1 MSRSLAIVFAAAFIL
16 ECHPAPQA
24 VQTHVQ
30 SSTGTAE
37 QASAKPQFTEK
48 AIDPATAYRTK
59 VPASFVGT
67 YLPLTYIRNLKT
79 TGSHILSLRAAVTDG
94 NYPVLALSEEYIYSD
109 NQYDDQYAVDPAEF
123 QHNWTSSDSSSLT
136 DGKGNRYERISTDA
150 GYGLA
155 VEKYYFQILIGEKQ
169 YTDGKGDILAIDP
182 AGGVALNGERYLLQL
197 NGLRGSDDTMD
208 LIVRPESG
216 KSYGM
221 STSGDVIKIYDVHFK
236 QVEGPQLDVDEGTIA
251 EVYTF
256 RK

>member
-1 MSRSLAIVFAAAFIL
+1 MIRRVCLTSTLACSKEIPQAASHLGMGRRPIEPKGRISFMMWRMRSMSRSLAIVFAAAFIL

-94 NYPVLALSEEYIYSD
+94 NYPVLALS
-109 NQYDDQYAVDPAEF
+109 
-123 QHNWTSSDSSSLT
+123 
-136 DGKGNRYERISTDA
+136 
-150 GYGLA
+150 
-155 VEKYYFQILIGEKQ
+155 
-169 YTDGKGDILAIDP
+169 
-182 AGGVALNGERYLLQL
+182 
-197 NGLRGSDDTMD
+197 
-208 LIVRPESG
+208 
-216 KSYGM
+216 
-221 STSGDVIKIYDVHFK
+221 
-236 QVEGPQLDVDEGTIA
+236 
-251 EVYTF
+251 
-256 RK
+256 